1 MDQRYLLEVNNVSKT
16 IDNFS
21 LHNINFQLEPGY
33 ITGIIGVNGAGKTT
47 LLNMLLGIYYP
58 DEGEI
63 IINGYNRVTNALDV
77 KKRIAFITDEC
88 LFPYDL
94 KPKHISMMY
103 GSTYPGFDPKKM
115 QSLCKRFGV
124 PYNKTLRKMS
134 KGNRI
139 KMQLAFAMSYD
150 ADLYIMD
157 EPTAG
162 LDPVFHREVYE
173 YLFEIVADGTKSILL
188 STNITEDLDR
198 IGDYVLF
205 LDQGTQKFFSEKEE
219 LINKYRLIK
228 GTPNQVAF
236 YSRYIIGKTTNETY
250 TEALI
255 WNELT
260 DYPVAVTIETPTLDK
275 IMQYLMEKHYKKGE
289 R

>member
-1 MDQRYLLEVNNVSKT
+1 MQKT
-16 IDNFS
+16 GKIGTLS
-21 LHNINFQLEPGY
+21 GGMIRRL
-33 ITGIIGVNGAGKTT
+33 GIAQT
-47 LLNMLLGIYYP
+47 LLGNP
-58 DEGEI
+58 EI
-63 IINGYNRVTNALDV
+63 IFL
-77 KKRIAFITDEC
+77 
-88 LFPYDL
+88 
-94 KPKHISMMY
+94 
-103 GSTYPGFDPKKM
+103 
-115 QSLCKRFGV
+115 
-124 PYNKTLRKMS
+124 
-134 KGNRI
+134 
-139 KMQLAFAMSYD
+139 
-150 ADLYIMD
+150 D

-162 LDPVFHREVYE
+162 LDPVFYREVYE

-236 YSRYIIGKTTNETY
+236 YSRYLIGKTTNETY

-255 WNELT
+255 RNELT

-275 IMQYLMEKHYKKGE
+275 IMQYLMEKHYKREE